1 MLKFLTFLATLGRAE
16 EKCPDKWTKYN
27 GHCYMIGNV
36 LGEETKGLS
45 QKIKNN
51 LQKFFRKFFRPN
63 FDPFS
68 KHELGI
74 RQKLHVSCTARI

>member
-36 LGEETKGLS
+36 LGEETKGLKS
-45 QKIKNN
+45 KINQKI
-51 LQKFFRKFFRPN
+51 QIN
-63 FDPFS
+63 F
-68 KHELGI
+68 
-74 RQKLHVSCTARI
+74 